1 MDKTITISSSGEKIP
16 VGKILCLGQNYL
28 KHIDEMGSSRPQTPV
43 IFTKPA
49 TALVQ
54 EGSAIQLPAFSEN
67 VHHEVELV
75 VVIGKGGKD
84 IDRETSEEF
93 ILGYA
98 LGLDITL
105 RDMQSAAKKKG
116 HPWALAK
123 GFDTSAP
130 ISSVIPKEE
139 VPDPHNL
146 DLQLWVNGQLRQK
159 GNTRDMLFKFDEMI
173 SYLSKFFTLERGD
186 LIFTGTPEGVSQIL
200 PGDKLKAQLG
210 DLISVEFPVV

>member
-1 MDKTITISSSGEKIP
+1 MDKTVTISSSGQKIP

-28 KHIDEMGSSRPQTPV
+28 KHIDEMGSSKPQTPV
-43 IFTKPA
+43 IFIKPA
-49 TALVQ
+49 TALVPKG
-54 EGSAIQLPAFSEN
+54 GSIQLPAFTEN
-67 VHHEVELV
+67 VHHEVEFV
-75 VVIGKGGKD
+75 VVIGKEGKD
-84 IDRETSEEF
+84 IGREKTDEF

-116 HPWALAK
+116 LPWALAK

-130 ISSVIPKEE
+130 ISSVILKEE

-159 GNTRDMLFKFDEMI
+159 GNTKDMLFKLDEII

-186 LIFTGTPEGVSQIL
+186 LIFTGTPEGVSKIL
-200 PGDKLKAQLG
+200 PGDKIKAQLG
-210 DLISVEFPVV
+210 ELISIEFPVV